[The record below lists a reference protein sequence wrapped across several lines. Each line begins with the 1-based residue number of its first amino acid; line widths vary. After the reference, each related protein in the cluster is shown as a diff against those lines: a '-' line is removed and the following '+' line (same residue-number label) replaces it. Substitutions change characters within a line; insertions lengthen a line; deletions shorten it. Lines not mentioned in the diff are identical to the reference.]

1 MKLLNPCGCFSK
13 CTERLPCA
21 KRLEMI
27 EKCEEKFLAEIDIG
41 TLIKRIRRSDNSL
54 SMIQDKNLKRYL
66 KLHKSNIIVSED
78 DSENDQ
84 HDFEVEKGYF
94 SSSSSDD

>member
-1 MKLLNPCGCFSK
+1 
-13 CTERLPCA
+13 
-21 KRLEMI
+21 
-27 EKCEEKFLAEIDIG
+27 
-41 TLIKRIRRSDNSL
+41 
-54 SMIQDKNLKRYL
+54 MIQDKNLKRYL